1 MGHLIMSAKER
12 ERLKVFERVQ
22 KGELTL
28 KQAAELTGVSYRQ
41 VKRQYRRYGQEGDG
55 GLVHRGRGKEGNR
68 GYGREFKEAVIAR
81 YKERY
86 PDFGPTLASEKLIE
100 DGYKLS
106 AETLRQW
113 LIADELWQKRRK
125 RKQHRSRR
133 ERRSHFGEL
142 LQMDGSHH
150 QWFEGRGEKCCLMNL
165 VDDAT
170 GKTLS
175 IFSEE
180 ETTEAAMVLLWRWI
194 EKYGIPRAIYVDR
207 KTVYVPDEKLEQQ
220 AKEEGREHYTQFGRA
235 CASLGIRLIR
245 AYSPQA
251 KGRVERS
258 HGTYQDRLVKELRL
272 KEISTIELANQFL
285 ADEFIERLNG
295 KFAIEPRESADYHL
309 SCADYDLPSI
319 FCIEENRVITSDW
332 IVRFNNRQYQ
342 LKRQGAAA
350 PAKANVKVRQYLS
363 GEVHINYRGQ
373 DMKYEILEEA
383 PAAKRKEKEKKN
395 PHPSISRKP
404 RYVPPPDHPWR

>member
-1 MGHLIMSAKER
+1 MPAAPLTAYLL
-12 ERLKVFERVQ
+12 RLADIQEELKLFLFITFTANLTRHRPCRNGSISRQLYTLNSVIFCLDI
-22 KGELTL
+22 GE
-28 KQAAELTGVSYRQ
+28 
-41 VKRQYRRYGQEGDG
+41 
-55 GLVHRGRGKEGNR
+55 
-68 GYGREFKEAVIAR
+68 
-81 YKERY
+81 
-86 PDFGPTLASEKLIE
+86 
-100 DGYKLS
+100 
-106 AETLRQW
+106 
-113 LIADELWQKRRK
+113 
-125 RKQHRSRR
+125 
-133 ERRSHFGEL
+133 
-142 LQMDGSHH
+142 HH
-150 QWFEGRGEKCCLMNL
+150 
-165 VDDAT
+165 
-170 GKTLS
+170 
-175 IFSEE
+175 
-180 ETTEAAMVLLWRWI
+180 RWI
-194 EKYGIPRAIYVDR
+194 EKYGIPRGIYVDR

-285 ADEFIERLNG
+285 AGEFTERLND

-319 FCIEENRVITSDW
+319 FCIEEDRVITSDW
-332 IVRFNNRQYQ
+332 IVRFNNRLYQ
-342 LKRQGAAA
+342 LKRQSAAA

>member
-1 MGHLIMSAKER
+1 
-12 ERLKVFERVQ
+12 
-22 KGELTL
+22 
-28 KQAAELTGVSYRQ
+28 
-41 VKRQYRRYGQEGDG
+41 
-55 GLVHRGRGKEGNR
+55 
-68 GYGREFKEAVIAR
+68 
-81 YKERY
+81 
-86 PDFGPTLASEKLIE
+86 
-100 DGYKLS
+100 
-106 AETLRQW
+106 
-113 LIADELWQKRRK
+113 
-125 RKQHRSRR
+125 
-133 ERRSHFGEL
+133 
-142 LQMDGSHH
+142 
-150 QWFEGRGEKCCLMNL
+150 MNL